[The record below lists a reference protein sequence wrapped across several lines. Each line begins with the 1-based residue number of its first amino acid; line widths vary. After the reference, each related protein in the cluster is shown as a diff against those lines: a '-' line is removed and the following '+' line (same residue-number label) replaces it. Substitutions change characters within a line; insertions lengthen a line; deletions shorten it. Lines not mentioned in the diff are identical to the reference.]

1 MRRAVLWFSLLLASV
16 SLAVVSGYFG
26 KTAAAGENARPSS
39 DSKAKQPSDSDDTDH
54 EGFSRQEWAIIRT
67 LSPLPALPVDTTN
80 KYRDSPAA
88 ALLGQKLF
96 FEPRLS
102 GPIQA
107 GTPAQGQLGAIGE
120 KGKIACRNCHMPE
133 SKWLFDIRSN
143 NGGPIPNA
151 TALGSAWMTRNV
163 SSVVNTVFYIHAG
176 SGAHWREN
184 DGFSDSE
191 WFDAQSEPEGPPVQ
205 NGSRLQLAHVVFD
218 HYRDDYNNAFPE
230 FPLDPGLANFTRF
243 PATGS
248 PYTDT
253 ANWNSLSPGDREIIN
268 RILVN
273 YGKAIEAY
281 LRKLVSRNAP
291 FDRFVAGDRDAISQ
305 KAKHGLKLF
314 IGKAGCVHC
323 HNTPLFSDDDFHVIG
338 LHIDKK
344 LSPFADPAETGR
356 AANQALICTTAVA
369 GGDFNVKGHFS
380 DDPAS
385 TRDGDF
391 CSQTVPSG
399 LWRTKGL
406 RQVAETAPYFR
417 DGQAA
422 TLDDVIDFYDRGGDP
437 DGAFLGGPKQIRPLH
452 LSAEEKEQ
460 LKEFLKTLTG
470 EAVPRQFLRD
480 LHNP

>member
-1 MRRAVLWFSLLLASV
+1 MRRFTMSFGLVVAAVAIAVTTRHLHVTANALQNIPGKDNSAS
-16 SLAVVSGYFG
+16 
-26 KTAAAGENARPSS
+26 E
-39 DSKAKQPSDSDDTDH
+39 D
-54 EGFSRQEWAIIRT
+54 FSREEWSIIKT

-102 GPIQA
+102 GPIQT
-107 GTPAQGQLGAIGE
+107 GTPQQGQLGAISE
-120 KGKIACRNCHMPE
+120 SGKIACRNCHMPE
-133 SKWLFDIRSN
+133 SKWLYDIRSN
-143 NGGPIPNA
+143 NGGAIPNA
-151 TALGSAWMTRNV
+151 TALGSQWMTRNV
-163 SSVVNTVFYIHAG
+163 SSVVNTVFYVHPG

-205 NGSRLQLAHVVFD
+205 NGSRLQLAHVIFE
-218 HYRDDYNNAFPE
+218 HYRDEYNDVFRD
-230 FPLDPGLANFTRF
+230 FPLAPGLADFKRF

-253 ANWNSLSPGDREIIN
+253 ANWNSLSKADKEIIN

-281 LRKLVSRNAP
+281 LRKLVSRDAP
-291 FDRFVAGDRDAISQ
+291 FDRFVAGNNRAISHE
-305 KAKHGLKLF
+305 AKQGLKLF
-314 IGKAGCVHC
+314 IGKAGCIRC

-338 LHIDKK
+338 LHIDTN
-344 LSPFADPAETGR
+344 LSPHADPAETGR
-356 AANQALICTTAVA
+356 TANQALICGTKVA
-369 GGDFNVKGHFS
+369 DGDFSVNGHFS
-380 DDPAS
+380 DDPS
-385 TRDGDF
+385 TTRNGNF
-391 CSQTVPSG
+391 CSQTIPPG

-417 DGQAA
+417 DGQAG
-422 TLDDVIDFYDRGGDP
+422 TLDDVISFYDRGGDP
-437 DGAFLGGPKQIRPLH
+437 EGTFLGGPKEIRPLH
-452 LSAEEKEQ
+452 LSAEEKAQ

-470 EAVPRQFLRD
+470 EPVPAEFLRD
-480 LHNP
+480 LHNR

>member
-1 MRRAVLWFSLLLASV
+1 MRRFVLYASCILALVFAIGLGFSAI
-16 SLAVVSGYFG
+16 A
-26 KTAAAGENARPSS
+26 EHPARNV
-39 DSKAKQPSDSDDTDH
+39 KQVNGNETDP
-54 EGFSRQEWAIIRT
+54 EGFFSPQEWAIIKT
-67 LSPLPALPVDTTN
+67 LSPLPDLPMDTTN
-80 KYRDSPAA
+80 KYRDSAAA

-102 GPIQA
+102 GPIQV

-163 SSVVNTVFYIHAG
+163 SSVVNTVFYINAKT
-176 SGAHWREN
+176 GAHWREN

-205 NGSRLQLAHVVFD
+205 NGSRLQLAHVIFD

-230 FPLDPGLANFTRF
+230 FPLDPGLADLTRF

-253 ANWNSLSPGDREIIN
+253 ANWNSLSPGDKEIIN

-273 YGKAIEAY
+273 YGKSIEAY
-281 LRKLVSRNAP
+281 LRKLISRNAP
-291 FDRFVAGDRDAISQ
+291 FDRFVAGNSDAISHEARQ
-305 KAKHGLKLF
+305 GLRLF
-314 IGKAGCVHC
+314 IGKAGCIHC
-323 HNTPLFSDDDFHVIG
+323 HNTPLLSDDDFHVIG
-338 LHIDKK
+338 LRIDKT
-344 LSPFADPAETGR
+344 LSPFADPTETGR
-356 AANQALICTTAVA
+356 AANQALICTTTVA
-369 GGDFNVKGHFS
+369 DGDFNVNGHFS
-380 DDPAS
+380 DDPTT
-385 TRDGDF
+385 TRDGNF
-391 CSQTVPSG
+391 CKQTIPPG

-437 DGAFLGGPKQIRPLH
+437 EGTFLGGPKQIQPLH
-452 LSAEEKEQ
+452 LSREEKSQ

-470 EAVPRQFLRD
+470 EPVPDQFLRD

>member
-1 MRRAVLWFSLLLASV
+1 MQRFALHVCLLLG
-16 SLAVVSGYFG
+16 LT
-26 KTAAAGENARPSS
+26 TAAQTLPPA
-39 DSKAKQPSDSDDTDH
+39 DSDRD
-54 EGFSRQEWAIIRT
+54 GFSTAEWAIIKT
-67 LSPLPALPVDTTN
+67 LSPLPPLPEDSTN
-80 KYRDSPAA
+80 KYRNSRAA

-102 GPIQA
+102 GPIQT
-107 GTPAQGQLGAIGE
+107 GTPAEGQLGQIGE
-120 KGKIACRNCHMPE
+120 SGKIACRNCHMPE

-151 TALGSAWMTRNV
+151 TALGSLWMTRNV
-163 SSVVNTVFYIHAG
+163 SSVVNTVFYVHPR

-205 NGSRLQLAHVVFD
+205 NGSRLQLAHVIFE
-218 HYRDDYNNAFPE
+218 HYRRDYNAAFPDW
-230 FPLDPGLANFTRF
+230 PLDPGLADYSRF

-253 ANWNSLSPGDREIIN
+253 ANWNRLSAADMEIVN

-291 FDRFVAGDRDAISQ
+291 FDRFVAGDRDALSRD
-305 KAKHGLKLF
+305 AKQGLKLF
-314 IGKAGCVHC
+314 VGKAGCVRC
-323 HNTPLFSDDDFHVIG
+323 HNTPLLSDDDFHVIG
-338 LHIDKK
+338 LQIDTN
-344 LSPFADPAETGR
+344 LSPHADPNERGR
-356 AANQALICTTAVA
+356 AANQALICDLAVA
-369 GGDFNVKGHFS
+369 GGDFNVNGHFS
-380 DDPAS
+380 DDPAT

-391 CSQTVPSG
+391 CSQTIPDG

-422 TLDDVIDFYDRGGDP
+422 TLDDVIEFYDRGGDAP
-437 DGAFLGGPKQIRPLH
+437 GSFIGGPKEIRPLN
-452 LSAEEKEQ
+452 LSRDEKRA
-460 LKEFLKTLTG
+460 LKRFLQSLTG
-470 EAVPRQFLRD
+470 EAVPAQFLQD
-480 LHNP
+480 LHNR

>member
-1 MRRAVLWFSLLLASV
+1 MRMHTLFAGVLLLS
-16 SLAVVSGYFG
+16 
-26 KTAAAGENARPSS
+26 AAFMGWSQLSS
-39 DSKAKQPSDSDDTDH
+39 STYAESQGLSPA
-54 EGFSRQEWAIIRT
+54 EWQTIKS

-80 KYRDSPAA
+80 KYRDSEAA

-107 GTPAQGQLGAIGE
+107 GTRQEGQLGAIGD
-120 KGKIACRNCHMPE
+120 KYKIACRHCHMPE

-163 SSVVNTVFYIHAG
+163 SSVVNTVFYVNK

-205 NGSRLQLAHVVFD
+205 NGSRLQLAHVIFEY
-218 HYRDDYNNAFPE
+218 YRSDYNAAFPE
-230 FPLDPGLANFTRF
+230 WPLPAALANYNRF

-248 PYTDT
+248 PYTDA
-253 ANWNSLSPGDREIIN
+253 ANWNSLSPGDQEIIN

-273 YGKAIEAY
+273 YGKAMEAY
-281 LRKLVSRNAP
+281 LRKLVSRDAP
-291 FDRFVAGDRDAISQ
+291 FDRFVAGDRDAINSDA
-305 KAKHGLKLF
+305 KAGLKLF
-314 IGKAGCVHC
+314 VGKAGCVGC
-323 HNTPLFSDDDFHVIG
+323 HNTPLLSDDDFHVIG
-338 LHIDKK
+338 LKIDTAV
-344 LSPFADPAETGR
+344 SPHADPNEIGR
-356 AANQALICTTAVA
+356 AFNQALICDPTVA
-369 GGDFNVKGHFS
+369 GGDFGVNGHFS
-380 DDPAS
+380 DDPS
-385 TRDGDF
+385 TTRNGSF
-391 CSQTVPSG
+391 CGQTIPQG

-406 RQVAETAPYFR
+406 RQVAETGPYFR

-422 TLDDVIDFYDRGGDP
+422 TLDEVIEFYDRGGDP
-437 DGAFLGGPKQIRPLH
+437 VGTFIGGPKEIRPLH
-452 LSAEEKEQ
+452 LGNEEKRQ

-470 EAVPRQFLRD
+470 QPVPAPYLRD
-480 LHNP
+480 LHHR

>member
-1 MRRAVLWFSLLLASV
+1 MRQAAPCLGLFLV
-16 SLAVVSGYFG
+16 SLASGQSPYSNG
-26 KTAAAGENARPSS
+26 
-39 DSKAKQPSDSDDTDH
+39 D
-54 EGFSRQEWAIIRT
+54 GFSKQDWAIIKT
-67 LSPLPALPVDTTN
+67 LSPLPALPVDATN

-107 GTPAQGQLGAIGE
+107 GTPQEGQLGHIGD
-120 KGKIACRNCHMPE
+120 KFKIACRNCHMPE

-151 TALGSAWMTRNV
+151 TALGSNWMTRNV
-163 SSVVNTVFYIHAG
+163 SSIVNTVFYVHAG
-176 SGAHWREN
+176 SQAHWREN
-184 DGFSDSE
+184 DGYSDSE

-205 NGSRLQLAHVVFD
+205 NGSRLQLAHVIFE
-218 HYRDDYNNAFPE
+218 HYRDDYNGAFPE
-230 FPLDPGLANFTRF
+230 WPLPSSLSNYNRF

-253 ANWNSLSPGDREIIN
+253 ANWNSLSSGDKEIIN

-281 LRKLVSRNAP
+281 LRKLVSGNAP
-291 FDRFVAGDRDAISQ
+291 FDRYVAGNRDAISMN
-305 KAKHGLKLF
+305 AKHGLKLF
-314 IGKAGCVHC
+314 IGKAGCVGC
-323 HNTPLFSDDDFHVIG
+323 HTTPLLSDDDFHVIG
-338 LHIDKK
+338 LRIDTT
-344 LSPFADPAETGR
+344 LSPHADPTERGR
-356 AANQALICTTAVA
+356 SANQALICNPSVA
-369 GGDFNVKGHFS
+369 DGDFNVNGHFS
-380 DDPAS
+380 DDPTT

-391 CSQTVPSG
+391 CAETIPDG

-406 RQVAETAPYFR
+406 RQIAETAPYFR

-422 TLDDVIDFYDRGGDP
+422 TLDDVIEFYDRGGDP
-437 DGAFLGGPKQIRPLH
+437 EGTFIGGPKEIRPLH
-452 LSAEEKEQ
+452 LSPVEKSW

-470 EAVPRQFLRD
+470 DPIPGGLLRD

>member
-1 MRRAVLWFSLLLASV
+1 MRLTILKAICLTGCFSLFLVMSQAQQN
-16 SLAVVSGYFG
+16 GG
-26 KTAAAGENARPSS
+26 
-39 DSKAKQPSDSDDTDH
+39 
-54 EGFSRQEWAIIRT
+54 GFSPQEWAAIHQ
-67 LSPLPALPVDTTN
+67 LSPLPDVPVDTTN
-80 KYRDSPAA
+80 KYRDSAA
-88 ALLGQKLF
+88 AATLGQKLF

-102 GPIQA
+102 GPIQT
-107 GTPAQGQLGAIGE
+107 GTPQEGQLGAIGE

-163 SSVVNTVFYIHAG
+163 SSIVNTVFYVHPGA
-176 SGAHWREN
+176 GAHWREN
-184 DGFSDSE
+184 DGYSDSE

-205 NGSRLQLAHVVFD
+205 NGSRLQLAHVIFE
-218 HYRDDYNNAFPE
+218 HYNADYSAAFPDW
-230 FPLDPGLANFTRF
+230 PLDPALANYSRF

-253 ANWNSLSPGDREIIN
+253 ANWNSLSAQDKETVN

-273 YGKAIEAY
+273 YGKAMEAY

-291 FDRFVAGDRDAISQ
+291 FDRFVAGDSNAISQ
-305 KAKHGLKLF
+305 DAQKGLKVFL
-314 IGKAGCVHC
+314 GKGGCINC

-338 LHIDKK
+338 LKIDTTV
-344 LSPFADPAETGR
+344 SPHADPTEIGR
-356 AANQALICTTAVA
+356 AFNQALICNPAVA
-369 GGDFNVKGHFS
+369 DGDFKVTGHFS
-380 DDPAS
+380 DDPA
-385 TRDGDF
+385 TQRDGNF
-391 CSQTVPSG
+391 CTQSIPNG

-422 TLDDVIDFYDRGGDP
+422 TLDDVIEFYDRGGDP
-437 DGAFLGGPKQIRPLH
+437 AGTFLGGPKQIAPLH
-452 LSAEEKEQ
+452 LSGPEKGW

-470 EAVPRQFLRD
+470 EPVPARYLVD
-480 LHNP
+480 MHNL

>member
-1 MRRAVLWFSLLLASV
+1 MGLA
-16 SLAVVSGYFG
+16 LALTCPVHAPSAG
-26 KTAAAGENARPSS
+26 AAIPRSPSS
-39 DSKAKQPSDSDDTDH
+39 TETQTEDGQ
-54 EGFSRQEWAIIRT
+54 FSREDWAAIKT

-96 FEPRLS
+96 FEPRLA

-107 GTPAQGQLGAIGE
+107 GTPAQGQLGVAGE
-120 KGKIACRNCHMPE
+120 KGKIACSNCHMPA

-143 NGGPIPNA
+143 SGGPIPNA
-151 TALGSAWMTRNV
+151 TALGSQWMTRNV
-163 SSVVNTVFYIHAG
+163 SSVVNTVFYVNAK

-184 DGFSDSE
+184 DGYADSE
-191 WFDAQSEPEGPPVQ
+191 WFDAQSEPEGPTVQ
-205 NGSRLQLAHVVFD
+205 NGSRLQLAHVIFE
-218 HYRDDYNNAFPE
+218 HYRSDYNRAFPE
-230 FPLDPGLANFTRF
+230 FALDPGLADYKRF

-248 PYTDT
+248 PYTD
-253 ANWNSLSPGDREIIN
+253 APNWNGLSTKDKEIVN

-291 FDRFVAGDRDAISQ
+291 FDRFVAGDQAAITRE
-305 KAKHGLKLF
+305 AKQGLRLF
-314 IGKAGCVHC
+314 IGKAGCLHC
-323 HNTPLFSDDDFHVIG
+323 HNTPLFSDDDFHVTG
-338 LHIDKK
+338 LLIDKK

-356 AANQALICTTAVA
+356 AANQELVCKSETA
-369 GGDFNVKGHFS
+369 GGDFNVNGHFS
-380 DDPAS
+380 DDPKTA
-385 TRDGDF
+385 RDGAF
-391 CSQTVPSG
+391 CSHTVAPG

-437 DGAFLGGPKQIRPLH
+437 EGTFLGGPKEIKPLH
-452 LSAEEKEQ
+452 LSADEKKA
-460 LKEFLKTLTG
+460 LKEFMKTLTG
-470 EAVPRQFLRD
+470 EPVPERFLRD

>member
-1 MRRAVLWFSLLLASV
+1 MRRFLLYSPFLLTLA
-16 SLAVVSGYFG
+16 LAVWQGYS
-26 KTAAAGENARPSS
+26 AIAAGSF
-39 DSKAKQPSDSDDTDH
+39 KQLNSNETDND
-54 EGFSRQEWAIIRT
+54 GFFSPQEWAIIKT
-67 LSPLPALPVDTTN
+67 LSPLPGLPVDTTN
-80 KYRDSPAA
+80 KYRDSAAA

-102 GPIQA
+102 GPIQV

-163 SSVVNTVFYIHAG
+163 SSVVNTVFYINPKT
-176 SGAHWREN
+176 GAHWREN

-205 NGSRLQLAHVVFD
+205 NGSRLQLAHVIFD
-218 HYRDDYNNAFPE
+218 HYRDDYNSAFPE
-230 FPLDPGLANFTRF
+230 FPLDPGLADLTRF

-253 ANWNSLSPGDREIIN
+253 ANWNSLSPSDKEIVN

-291 FDRFVAGDRDAISQ
+291 FDRFVAGNVDAITHDARQ
-305 KAKHGLKLF
+305 GLRLF
-314 IGKAGCVHC
+314 IGKAGCIHC

-338 LHIDKK
+338 LRIDKT
-344 LSPFADPAETGR
+344 LSPFADPTETGR
-356 AANQALICTTAVA
+356 AANQALICTTTVA
-369 GGDFNVKGHFS
+369 DGDFNVNGHFS
-380 DDPAS
+380 DDPAT
-385 TRDGDF
+385 TRDGNF
-391 CSQTVPSG
+391 CTQTIPVG

-437 DGAFLGGPKQIRPLH
+437 EGTFLGGPKQIRPLH
-452 LSAEEKEQ
+452 LSGEEKKQ

-470 EAVPRQFLRD
+470 ELVPEQFLRD

>member
-1 MRRAVLWFSLLLASV
+1 MRRFVLYPSCILALVFAIGLGFSSIA
-16 SLAVVSGYFG
+16 
-26 KTAAAGENARPSS
+26 ENPARNI
-39 DSKAKQPSDSDDTDH
+39 KQVNGNETDP
-54 EGFSRQEWAIIRT
+54 EGFFSPQEWAIIKT
-67 LSPLPALPVDTTN
+67 LSPLPDLPVDTTN
-80 KYRDSPAA
+80 KFRDSAAA

-102 GPIQA
+102 GPIQV

-163 SSVVNTVFYIHAG
+163 SSVVNTVFYIHAKT
-176 SGAHWREN
+176 GAHWREN

-205 NGSRLQLAHVVFD
+205 NGSRLQLAHVIFD
-218 HYRDDYNNAFPE
+218 HYHDDYNHAFPE
-230 FPLDPGLANFTRF
+230 FPLDPGLADLTRF

-253 ANWNSLSPGDREIIN
+253 ANWNSLSPSDKEIIN

-291 FDRFVAGDRDAISQ
+291 FDRFVAGNRDAISQ
-305 KAKHGLKLF
+305 EARQGLRLF
-314 IGKAGCVHC
+314 IGKAGCIHC
-323 HNTPLFSDDDFHVIG
+323 HNTPLLSDDDFHVIG
-338 LHIDKK
+338 LRIDTT
-344 LSPFADPAETGR
+344 LSPHADPTETGR
-356 AANQALICTTAVA
+356 AANQALICTTTVA
-369 GGDFNVKGHFS
+369 DGDFNVNGHFS
-380 DDPAS
+380 DDPDT
-385 TRDGDF
+385 TRDGNF
-391 CSQTVPSG
+391 CSQTIPVG

-437 DGAFLGGPKQIRPLH
+437 VGTFLGGPKQIRPLN
-452 LSAEEKEQ
+452 LSGPEKAW
-460 LKEFLKTLTG
+460 LKEFLRTLTG
-470 EAVPRQFLRD
+470 EPVPERFFRD

>member
-1 MRRAVLWFSLLLASV
+1 MRK
-16 SLAVVSGYFG
+16 LAVYCSLFVGSVALVASGYFG
-26 KTAAAGENARPSS
+26 HSANASGNASQVSSAGENFTP
-39 DSKAKQPSDSDDTDH
+39 
-54 EGFSRQEWAIIRT
+54 QEWAIIKT

-80 KYRDSPAA
+80 KFRDSQAA

-102 GPIQA
+102 GPIQI
-107 GTPAQGQLGAIGE
+107 GTAAQGQLGAIGE

-151 TALGSAWMTRNV
+151 TALGSQWMTRNV
-163 SSVVNTVFYIHAG
+163 SSVVNTVFYIHPK

-218 HYRDDYNNAFPE
+218 HYRDDYNHAFPQ
-230 FPLDPGLANFTRF
+230 FPLDSGLADLKRF
-243 PATGS
+243 PPTGS

-253 ANWNSLSPGDREIIN
+253 ANWNSLSKGDKEIVN

-291 FDRFVAGDRDAISQ
+291 FDRFVAGDRDAMRHE
-305 KAKHGLKLF
+305 AKQGLKLF

-338 LHIDKK
+338 LSIDKNI
-344 LSPFADPAETGR
+344 SPFADPTETGR
-356 AANQALICTTAVA
+356 SANQALICTNAVA
-369 GGDFNVKGHFS
+369 DGDFNVNGHFS
-380 DDPAS
+380 DDPD
-385 TRDGDF
+385 TKRDGDF
-391 CSQTVPSG
+391 CKQTVPPG

-422 TLDDVIDFYDRGGDP
+422 TLDDVINFYDRGGDP
-437 DGAFLGGPKQIRPLH
+437 EGAFLGGPKQIRPLH

-470 EAVPRQFLRD
+470 EAIPERFLRD